1 MCGRQSRETKRQ
13 IKSSV
18 KIFKLLDQAVP
29 EAGEVTSKLLVASHI
44 VGSHAIVVIQKIVA
58 NMVNDH
64 GAHGNQFQNKSCHS
78 SYDLSAD
85 FFFGN
90 SPFGW

>member
-29 EAGEVTSKLLVASHI
+29 EAGKVTSKLLVASHI
-44 VGSHAIVVIQKIVA
+44 VGSHEIVVK
-58 NMVNDH
+58 
-64 GAHGNQFQNKSCHS
+64 
-78 SYDLSAD
+78 
-85 FFFGN
+85 
-90 SPFGW
+90 